1 MPEKQQPPPAS
12 YADFDDAREGG
23 WVRTLVQFFAI
34 PFLIVCV
41 AITLYVGINLLL
53 GSGPETAGDFV
64 ALLQSDTINR
74 RTQAAYELARRLGS
88 AEVPAEF
95 RDPKLVKALCGAL
108 DKARAEN
115 QKPPNQACVILVIL
129 ARLADPATT
138 GTIRKALDDPHP
150 WVRSYAIRALA
161 QVGDGQSAALLRE
174 KYAFHDDPGTRQA
187 TLYALA
193 KLEQVEGM
201 AFHLSAGT
209 RAIATRHLG
218 DEKEDVRF
226 TAALIMADAGEREA
240 ALPVLCTMLDRSYLE
255 RFELDDSQ
263 SGLSRYQ
270 IHSNVL
276 LKAIAAVV
284 KLKSGDD
291 AKVIALLQELTDDK
305 TEGDPKV
312 RQGARKALQKLGN
325 KN

>member
-1 MPEKQQPPPAS
+1 MTEKQKPPPAS

-41 AITLYVGINLLL
+41 AIALYVGINLLR
-53 GSGPETAGDFV
+53 GSGPETTADFV
-64 ALLQSDTINR
+64 ALLQSHTINR
-74 RTQAAYELARRLGS
+74 RTQAAYEIARRLGS
-88 AEVPAEF
+88 GEVPAEF
-95 RDPKLVKALCGAL
+95 RDPKLVEALCGAL

-115 QKPPNQACVILVIL
+115 QKPPTQACVILVIM

-138 GTIRKALDDPHP
+138 GTIRDAVDDRHP

-161 QVGDGQSAALLRE
+161 EVGDNESVALLRE
-174 KYAFHDDPGTRQA
+174 RYAFHDDPGTRQA

-193 KLEQVEGM
+193 RLEQVSGM
-201 AFHLSAGT
+201 EFHLSAET
-209 RAIATRHLG
+209 RAIARRHLG

-240 ALPVLCTMLDRSYLE
+240 ALPVLYTMLERGYLE
-255 RFELDDSQ
+255 RFELDDTQ
-263 SGLSRYQ
+263 SGFSRYQ

-276 LKAIAAVV
+276 LKAIAAVA
-284 KLKSGDD
+284 KLGCGDD
-291 AKVIALLQELTDDK
+291 AKVIGLLDELTDDE
-305 TEGDPKV
+305 TEGDPEV
-312 RQGARKALQKLGN
+312 REAARKALRKLGKEN
-325 KN
+325 